1 MSRVRFLQFSDC
13 HLDSALAGSRLGFPP
28 DKRARLNRDIEA
40 ALTRM
45 VEIAREEQ
53 VEVVL
58 CPGDLWDDESV
69 AFTSATFLY
78 DTFAL
83 LAPVPV
89 LVAPGN
95 HDPFNAFSYH
105 NPAYYKSKAGRPHP
119 RNVVVFGSPRLERR
133 TVAALPDVDFY
144 GCCFEANVPRTDRIL
159 AGVRQA
165 RPDMI
170 NILVLHGSRDDLVAG
185 RGERALT
192 APFSRDELLAAG
204 FDYAALGHYHRY
216 SVIEDDS
223 GRVRGAYAGVPVP
236 RGLDETG
243 DHGVLVGE
251 IAEGGVV
258 PGSLKRISV
267 SPRRVLRLEVEVDAS
282 LLNAAAAQERIS
294 GAVAAAGASAEDIL
308 YITLT
313 GRTHPDVTGFDF
325 DPAWLD
331 DLAFHA
337 VVDQSRV
344 EPDYN
349 LDALLHDETACKRIE
364 GQFAARMKRL
374 LDEAAGDPA
383 RERLVRQALHLGL
396 DALHGRELRPRH
408 VC

>member
-1 MSRVRFLQFSDC
+1 VNRLRFLQFSDC

-28 DKRARLNRDIEA
+28 EKRARLNKDIEA

-89 LVAPGN
+89 IVAPGN
-95 HDPFNAFSYH
+95 HDPYHAFSYH
-105 NPAYYKSKAGRPHP
+105 HPGYYKGKTGRPHP
-119 RNVVVFGSPRLERR
+119 RNVVVFSSPRLERR

-144 GCCFEANVPRTDRIL
+144 GCCFEANVPRTDRLL

-170 NILVLHGSRDDLVAG
+170 NVLVLHGSRDDQMVRG
-185 RGERALT
+185 GERPMT
-192 APFSRDELLAAG
+192 APFSREELLAAG
-204 FDYAALGHYHRY
+204 FDYAALGHYHRH
-216 SVIEDDS
+216 SVIEDDA
-223 GRVRGAYAGVPVP
+223 GRIRGAYSGVPVP

-243 DHGVLVGE
+243 EHGVLVGE
-251 IAEGGVV
+251 IAEGGLV

-267 SPRRVLRLEVEVDAS
+267 SPRRVLRVEVVMDPS
-282 LLNAAAAQERIS
+282 VQNAAAAQQRIS
-294 GAVAAAGASAEDIL
+294 QAVAAAGGTPSDIL

-313 GRTHPDVTGFDF
+313 GRTHPEVTGFDF

-331 DLAFHA
+331 GLGFHA
-337 VVDQSRV
+337 VVDQSQV
-344 EPDYN
+344 EPDYD
-349 LDALLHDETACKRIE
+349 LDGLLSDEAASKRIE

-374 LDEAAGDPA
+374 LDEAASDPA
-383 RERLVRQALHLGL
+383 LVRLVRQALHLGL
-396 DALHGRELRPRH
+396 DALHGRQLRPRH
-408 VC
+408 GG